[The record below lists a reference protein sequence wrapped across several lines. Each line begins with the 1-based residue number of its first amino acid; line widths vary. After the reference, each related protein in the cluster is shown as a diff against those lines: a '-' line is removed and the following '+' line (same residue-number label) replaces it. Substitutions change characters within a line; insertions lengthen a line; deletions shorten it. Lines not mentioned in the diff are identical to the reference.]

1 MNTGEVNS
9 MANDNKRDYY
19 EVLGVDKNASPDEIK
34 KAYRKLAMKY
44 HPDQNPGDKS
54 AEEKFKEVG
63 EAYEVLSDADKKSRY
78 DQFGFAGVDP
88 SYGAGQGFEGG
99 FGGGFGGFGDIFSDL
114 FGGGFGGFGGGS
126 RANAPRQGENVSA
139 KVSVSF
145 EEAATG
151 CEKEINVGRVET
163 CRACGGSGAKEG
175 TQAETCTTCRGTG
188 TVRMTRQ
195 TAFGAFAQTSAC
207 PKCGGKGKIIKEP
220 CSTCRGK
227 GKVRVNKKILVKIPA
242 GIDEGQAVRVR
253 GEGSTGS
260 NGGPSGDAIVSV
272 EIRPHDL
279 FERDGANVLC
289 EIPISFAQAA
299 LGAEIEVPT
308 LDGKVRYR
316 VPEGTQSGTTFRFKG
331 KGMPYVGYKNRGD
344 QLVTVSV
351 EVPTKLSREQKELLK
366 KFEEA
371 SEGANTKKSSFGEKM
386 KRLFG

>member
-1 MNTGEVNS
+1 

-44 HPDQNPGDKS
+44 HPDQNPGDKT

-88 SYGAGQGFEGG
+88 NYGAGQGFEGG

-139 KVSVSF
+139 SVSITF
-145 EEAATG
+145 EEAAFG
-151 CEKEINVGRVET
+151 CEKEINVGRVEN
-163 CRACGGSGAKEG
+163 CRACGGTGAKEG
-175 TQAETCTTCRGTG
+175 TQAETCSACHGTG
-188 TVRMTRQ
+188 TVRTTRQ
-195 TAFGAFAQTSAC
+195 TAFGAFSQTGPC
-207 PKCGGKGKIIKEP
+207 PKCGGKGKTIKEP
-220 CSTCRGK
+220 CATCRGK

-253 GEGSTGS
+253 NEGSIGA
-260 NGGPSGDAIVSV
+260 NGGPNGDAIVSV
-272 EIRPHDL
+272 EIRRHEL

-351 EVPTKLSREQKELLK
+351 EVPTKLTREQKELLR
-366 KFEEA
+366 KFEDA
-371 SEGANTKKSSFGEKM
+371 SEGANTKKSSFSEKM
-386 KRLFG
+386 KRFFG